1 MSWLLE
7 LIRTL
12 WPIAVVLTP
21 IILGAGI
28 LWLKSQFPTKI
39 ELKNAETAILAKIET
54 HERRLAEGSGKLA
67 DLDKRVALVEDDC
80 DSSPSKQDLNQLYAA
95 LAGRTSGVETALRGL
110 EKALNTQ
117 NDYVHTLI
125 ERAIKG

>member
-1 MSWLLE
+1 VRVVSWLLE

-12 WPIAVVLTP
+12 WPVAIVVMPLVT
-21 IILGAGI
+21 GAGF
-28 LWLKSQFPTKI
+28 LWLKTQFPSKTDFDTI
-39 ELKNAETAILAKIET
+39 QQ
-54 HERRLAEGSGKLA
+54 RLAEGSRKLS

-80 DSSPSKQDLNQLYAA
+80 ESSPSKQDLSNLYAA

-125 ERAIKG
+125 EKAIKG